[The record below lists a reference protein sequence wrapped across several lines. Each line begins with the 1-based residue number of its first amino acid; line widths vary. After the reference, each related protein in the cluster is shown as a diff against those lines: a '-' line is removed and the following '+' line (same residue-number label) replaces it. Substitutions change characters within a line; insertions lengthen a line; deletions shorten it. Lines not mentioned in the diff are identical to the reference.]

1 LAAGADYLRNR
12 SPDPYGKRPY
22 YWNIVITYDPKVRP
36 SNDYD
41 PAQPELWM
49 QQHLP
54 QAMLFGRG
62 SLNIAYMRGSWGDRN
77 ELFASFKAGD
87 MQAHHDH
94 YDVGTFTIQRGGE
107 LAARSGF
114 YADYTAPHR
123 LNYYIQTVAAN
134 SILVMSPDE
143 TSSYLKLKFPERAWL
158 SGGQRV
164 IRPTGFNCVNL
175 AHFEKQLDDGP
186 HLRRARCLAWR
197 SEPENFDYM
206 GVDITAAYNSTIWSE
221 PGQIAK
227 VSKVTRQ
234 FLFLRSE
241 EAFIIFDRVETCDKR
256 FLPKVLL
263 HTITKPL
270 TENETVLFGTDEN
283 GILASRDRLAIIES
297 GGGRMYQHVLLPAQM
312 RLLKIGGPDY
322 AFYAETDGDQSN
334 GFNGMNLIEG
344 SSRKPGSHGTDGW
357 RIEIEPTEPSEFTT
371 FLQVLVPRLIQG
383 DRRAL
388 PPVKLIGETAASIV
402 LRVGATTIEISRS
415 GAALKQSHYKAS
427 GIQGSYLLLDAIP
440 NHEYKIGDH
449 AVKSCGEGVLWLP

>member
-1 LAAGADYLRNR
+1 
-12 SPDPYGKRPY
+12 
-22 YWNIVITYDPKVRP
+22 
-36 SNDYD
+36 
-41 PAQPELWM
+41 
-49 QQHLP
+49 
-54 QAMLFGRG
+54 
-62 SLNIAYMRGSWGDRN
+62 
-77 ELFASFKAGD
+77 
-87 MQAHHDH
+87 
-94 YDVGTFTIQRGGE
+94 
-107 LAARSGF
+107 
-114 YADYTAPHR
+114 
-123 LNYYIQTVAAN
+123 
-134 SILVMSPDE
+134 
-143 TSSYLKLKFPERAWL
+143 
-158 SGGQRV
+158 
-164 IRPTGFNCVNL
+164 
-175 AHFEKQLDDGP
+175 
-186 HLRRARCLAWR
+186 
-197 SEPENFDYM
+197 M